1 MQLQQLKH
9 VYFIG
14 IGGIGMSAIARYF
27 NRRGIKISG
36 YDKTATLL
44 TKELEQ
50 EGMTIHYEDR
60 PDLIPENIDLVV
72 YTPAIPKD
80 MQELTLLMKGL
91 VPVMKRSEAL
101 QWITAQSKVAAVAGT
116 HGKTTSSTLLAHLFK
131 TAGADPTAFL
141 GGISA
146 NYNSNSLLGDS
157 DWMVVE
163 ADEYDRSFLRLE
175 PYAAIITAADP
186 DHLDIYKGGIQ
197 DFEDTFCAFSEVVK
211 KEGVLLY
218 KKGIRIEGR
227 LAHPNQQSY
236 SIDDTLADWTVRN
249 LRIENGTYHF
259 EVINQGDSLGE
270 YELTIHG
277 RYNVENALATI
288 ALCYKIGLD
297 SQLVKEGVRSFR
309 GVKRRFEYVEKGA
322 RVIYIDDYAH
332 HPNEIAPFL
341 NSVRELYP
349 QKKITAIFQPHLYS
363 RTRDFLPGFSESLSL
378 CDELILLPI
387 YPARELPI
395 PGIVS
400 ELILENCTAPIK
412 SVLPMDR
419 VLAYLDTAE
428 IEVLCTIG
436 AGDID
441 LLIEP
446 LKQWTMNRNN
456 A

>member
-14 IGGIGMSAIARYF
+14 IGGIGMSAIARYMK
-27 NRRGIKISG
+27 RRGIQVSG
-36 YDKTATLL
+36 YDKTATVL

-50 EGMTIHYEDR
+50 EGMSVHYEDR
-60 PDLIPENIDLVV
+60 PAAIPQDIDLVV

-80 MQELTLLMKGL
+80 MKELEQVLSGT

-116 HGKTTSSTLLAHLFK
+116 HGKTTTSTLLAHLMK

-146 NYNSNSLLGDS
+146 NYNSNSLLGNN

-163 ADEYDRSFLRLE
+163 ADEYDRSFLRLA

-211 KEGVLLY
+211 KDGVLLY
-218 KKGIRIEGR
+218 KKGIRIEER
-227 LAHPNQQSY
+227 LQHPHLRSY
-236 SIDDTLADWTVRN
+236 SITDTTADWSAHSIQIVD
-249 LRIENGTYHF
+249 GTYHF
-259 EVINQGDSLGE
+259 DVWNREQSYGTFT
-270 YELTIHG
+270 LTIHG

-288 ALCYKIGLD
+288 ALCLEVGLE
-297 SQLVKEGVRSFR
+297 LEKVREGISSFR
-309 GVKRRFEYVEKGA
+309 GVKRRFEYVEKGEN
-322 RVIYIDDYAH
+322 VIYIDDYAH
-332 HPNEIAPFL
+332 HPNEIEPFL

-349 QKKITAIFQPHLYS
+349 TKHITAIFQPHLFS
-363 RTRDFLPGFSESLSL
+363 RTRDFLPGFRSALSL

-400 ELILENCTAPIK
+400 ELILEHCTSPKKA
-412 SVLPMDR
+412 VMPMEE
-419 VLAYLDTAE
+419 VIAYLSKQDV
-428 IEVLCTIG
+428 EVLCTIG

-446 LKQWTMNRNN
+446 LKQWAKNRNL

>member
-14 IGGIGMSAIARYF
+14 IGGIGMSAIARF
-27 NRRGIKISG
+27 MKRRGIVVSG
-36 YDKTATLL
+36 YDKTATVL
-44 TKELEQ
+44 TRELEQ

-60 PDLIPENIDLVV
+60 PDLIPPTIDLVV

-80 MQELTLLMKGL
+80 MQELALLMKGQ

-146 NYNSNSLLGDS
+146 NYHSNSILGES

-163 ADEYDRSFLRLE
+163 ADEYDRSFLRLA
-175 PYAAIITAADP
+175 PYAAIITATDP
-186 DHLDIYKGGIQ
+186 DHLDIYQGGIQ

-211 KEGVLLY
+211 KDGVLLY
-218 KKGIRIEGR
+218 KKGIRIEDR
-227 LAHPNQQSY
+227 LSHPNRQSY
-236 SIDDTLADWTVRN
+236 SISDASADWTVEN

-259 EVINQGDSLGE
+259 DVLFQSLRFEGF
-270 YELTIHG
+270 ELTIHG

-288 ALCYKIGLD
+288 ALCQQVGLD
-297 SQLVKEGVRSFR
+297 MQLVKEGIRSFR
-309 GVKRRFEYVEKGA
+309 GVKRRFEYLEKGEK
-322 RVIYIDDYAH
+322 VIYIDDYAH

-349 QKKITAIFQPHLYS
+349 GKPITAIFQPHLYS
-363 RTRDFLPGFSESLSL
+363 RTRDFLDGFSASLSL

-400 ELILENCTAPIK
+400 ELILEQCTAPIK
-412 SVLPMDR
+412 TVMPMEA
-419 VLAYLDTAE
+419 VVAYLQNKE
-428 IEVLCTIG
+428 VSVLCTIG

-446 LKQWTMNRNN
+446 LTQWAKNRNTL
-456 A
+456 

>member
-14 IGGIGMSAIARYF
+14 IGGIGMSAIARYLH
-27 NRRGIKISG
+27 RRGIQVSG
-36 YDKTATLL
+36 YDKTSTVL

-50 EGMTIHYEDR
+50 EGMQIHYEDL
-60 PDLIPENIDLVV
+60 PSLIPAAIDLFI
-72 YTPAIPKD
+72 YTPAIPKE
-80 MQELTLLMKGL
+80 MQELQTALQGI

-116 HGKTTSSTLLAHLFK
+116 HGKTTTSTLLAHLMK

-146 NYNSNSLLGDS
+146 NYNSNSLLGNS

-163 ADEYDRSFLRLE
+163 ADEYDRSFLRLA

-211 KEGVLLY
+211 KEGFLLY
-218 KKGIRIEGR
+218 KKGIRIENR
-227 LAHPNQQSY
+227 LQHPHLQSY
-236 SIDDTLADWTVRN
+236 SIEDMEADWTARN
-249 LRIENGTYHF
+249 IRIIDGCYYF
-259 EVINQGDSLGE
+259 EVWHQSTSYGE
-270 YELTIHG
+270 FQLLIHG
-277 RYNVENALATI
+277 RYNIENALASI
-288 ALCYKIGLD
+288 ALC
-297 SQLVKEGVRSFR
+297 QLMDMDMEMVRKGIASFR
-309 GVKRRFEYVEKGA
+309 GVKRRFEYVEKGKS
-322 RVIYIDDYAH
+322 ITYIDDYAH

-341 NSVRELYP
+341 TSVREMYP
-349 QKKITAIFQPHLYS
+349 GKRITAIFQPHLYS
-363 RTRDFLPGFSESLSL
+363 RTRDFLAGFSESLSS

-387 YPARELPI
+387 YPARELPV

-400 ELILENCTAPIK
+400 ELILENCAAPKK
-412 SVLPMDR
+412 SVIPMDG
-419 VLAYLDTAE
+419 VLAYLDHKE

-446 LKQWTMNRNN
+446 LAKWAKQRN
-456 A
+456 AS